1 MAATT
6 SQSRGARGKVESED
20 GEENYGQAE
29 TKMKN
34 LQAATMETVRLLLLK
49 QRKIEIRKRRRK
61 SVPRIRVSL
70 YISGN
75 MDISQRDVLVT

>member
-1 MAATT
+1 
-6 SQSRGARGKVESED
+6 
-20 GEENYGQAE
+20 
-29 TKMKN
+29 MKN